1 MQLYSVIFK
10 SIDISKAA
18 KTEVSATKGK
28 KFVQTSVDECQQIR
42 SGGFNLAITWCY
54 FKIVFISKTAKT
66 KVPATKEKEILITV
80 KCPLS
85 TVNW

>member
-10 SIDISKAA
+10 RIDISKA
-18 KTEVSATKGK
+18 
-28 KFVQTSVDECQQIR
+28 
-42 SGGFNLAITWCY
+42 
-54 FKIVFISKTAKT
+54 AKT

-85 TVNW
+85 IGKVGWNSFHLDLGKYQNRKPPRLKSRLRREK